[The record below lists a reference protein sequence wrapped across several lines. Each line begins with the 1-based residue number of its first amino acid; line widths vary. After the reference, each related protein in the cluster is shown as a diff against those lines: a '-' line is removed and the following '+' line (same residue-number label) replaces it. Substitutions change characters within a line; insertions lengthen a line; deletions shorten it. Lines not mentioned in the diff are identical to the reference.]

1 MDSLPSEPPEKLME
15 FIVLHKKRCV
25 YHTYSRVC
33 YIYYILLHTL
43 YCIYTI
49 LLIVCPVVPD
59 SATPWT
65 AARQAPLSVGV
76 SKQEYWS
83 GLPCLP
89 PGDLPNSGIEH
100 RSPTF
105 QADSLPSENVL
116 LVKHDFYLC
125 STCHFSFFILGYVFL
140 SNTLELILCMW
151 LCPHKLLLTC
161 PVLELSDHRVVCL
174 VET

>member
-1 MDSLPSEPPEKLME
+1 MSLLCFCLFSLSLFSSSCWWKVKTKVAQSCVTLWDPIDCSPPGSSVHGVLEARILEWLFPSPGDLPKPGIEPRSPALQMDSLPSEPPEKLME

-65 AARQAPLSVGV
+65 AARQAPLSMEF
-76 SKQEYWS
+76 SRQEY
-83 GLPCLP
+83 
-89 PGDLPNSGIEH
+89 
-100 RSPTF
+100 
-105 QADSLPSENVL
+105 
-116 LVKHDFYLC
+116 
-125 STCHFSFFILGYVFL
+125 
-140 SNTLELILCMW
+140 
-151 LCPHKLLLTC
+151 
-161 PVLELSDHRVVCL
+161 
-174 VET
+174 